1 MAAERRN
8 EIGRRSFLLSA
19 GSLAAS
25 PLLGGIAT
33 RAFAQAGA
41 SSRTPAPAAPGR
53 RRLGKLEVSS
63 VGLGVQNMSRTY
75 QTTIP
80 SRPEMINIIQAAFD
94 RGVTFFD
101 AAEAYGPH
109 EVERIL
115 GEGVAPFRDK
125 VAITSKF
132 GWNIDLETG
141 ERRPGLNSRP
151 AHIKLAVEGMLK
163 RLRTDRIDLLYQ
175 HRVDPQVSIEDV
187 AGAVKDL
194 MAEGKVL
201 HWGLSEMGPNTL
213 RRAHAALPVSAVQN
227 EYSMLWRGPEDV
239 IIPLCQELGIGFVP
253 WSPLGVGFLTGAID
267 AQTRFAPGDIRD
279 VESRFSPENLPHNLA
294 LVELVKRWAERKR
307 ATPAQIALAWLMAQK
322 PWIVPIP
329 GTTQMSHMLQNIG
342 AADVRFTPSELAELN
357 AAVSAIEI
365 RGAGSRTR
373 CWSSRAWRRLRRA
386 PALAPGSDRPPE
398 SAGAK
403 CRVVR
408 GRGVVWRRR
417 RSRERE
423 GGDPDARGAP
433 ARRRHRRR
441 RPGASRVC
449 WLRTSALA
457 VG

>member
-1 MAAERRN
+1 MESQRKS

-19 GSLAAS
+19 GAVAAA

-33 RAFAQAGA
+33 QAFAQARA
-41 SSRTPAPAAPGR
+41 SAKPPAPAALGR
-53 RRLGKLEVSS
+53 RRLGALEVSS
-63 VGLGVQNMSRTY
+63 IGLGVQNMSRTY
-75 QTTIP
+75 QTTVP
-80 SRPEMINIIQAAFD
+80 SRPEMLNIIRAAFD

-115 GEGVAPFRDK
+115 GQAVAPFRDK
-125 VAITSKF
+125 VVITSKF

-151 AHIKLAVEGMLK
+151 AHIKMAVDGMLK

-175 HRVDPQVSIEDV
+175 HRVDPQVPIEDV

-194 MAEGKVL
+194 MAQGKVL

-227 EYSMLWRGPEDV
+227 EYSMLWRGPEEV
-239 IIPLCQELGIGFVP
+239 IIPLCQQLGIGFVP

-267 AQTRFAPGDIRD
+267 ANTRFAPGDIRG

-329 GTTQMSHMLQNIG
+329 GTTQMAHMRENIG
-342 AADVRFTPSELAELN
+342 AADVRFTSSELAELN
-357 AAVSAIEI
+357 RSVLAIQI
-365 RGAGSRTR
+365 RGA
-373 CWSSRAWRRLRRA
+373 RLPDQVLVFSAVEA
-386 PALAPGSDRPPE
+386 PL
-398 SAGAK
+398 K
-403 CRVVR
+403 K
-408 GRGVVWRRR
+408 
-417 RSRERE
+417 
-423 GGDPDARGAP
+423 
-433 ARRRHRRR
+433 
-441 RPGASRVC
+441 
-449 WLRTSALA
+449 
-457 VG
+457 